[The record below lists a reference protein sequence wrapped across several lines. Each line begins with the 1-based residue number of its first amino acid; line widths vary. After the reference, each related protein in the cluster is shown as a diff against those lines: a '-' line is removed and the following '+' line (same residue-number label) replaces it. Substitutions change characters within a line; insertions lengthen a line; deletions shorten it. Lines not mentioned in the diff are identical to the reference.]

1 MLISYQNVLKL
12 TLIIINMSELT
23 QKQEEQLSNF
33 IEERLQDMSH
43 DDLVEVAREKLTE
56 FYFDW
61 GKAELIESNLIKE
74 EV

>member
-1 MLISYQNVLKL
+1 MGHLNNNL
-12 TLIIINMSELT
+12 TE
-23 QKQEEQLSNF
+23 KQEEQLYEH

-43 DDLVEVAREKLTE
+43 QDLLEVAREKLTD

-74 EV
+74 DK

>member
-1 MLISYQNVLKL
+1 MSNNL
-12 TLIIINMSELT
+12 TE
-23 QKQEEQLSNF
+23 KQEKQLYDH

-43 DDLVEVAREKLTE
+43 QDLLEVAREKLID

>member
-1 MLISYQNVLKL
+1 MSNNL
-12 TLIIINMSELT
+12 TE
-23 QKQEEQLSNF
+23 KQEEQLYDH

-43 DDLVEVAREKLTE
+43 QYLLEVAREKLID

-74 EV
+74 DK

>member
-1 MLISYQNVLKL
+1 
-12 TLIIINMSELT
+12 MSNNLT

-43 DDLVEVAREKLTE
+43 DDLVEVVREKLTE

-61 GKAELIESNLIKE
+61 GKAELIESNLINE
-74 EV
+74 ETI

>member
-1 MLISYQNVLKL
+1 MSKL
-12 TLIIINMSELT
+12 TG
-23 QKQEEQLSNF
+23 KQEEQLYEH

-43 DDLVEVAREKLTE
+43 QDLLEVAREKLID

-74 EV
+74 EAQLE

>member
-1 MLISYQNVLKL
+1 MGHL
-12 TLIIINMSELT
+12 TE
-23 QKQEEQLSNF
+23 KQEKQLSNF
-33 IEERLQDMSH
+33 IEERLQDMSYN
-43 DDLVEVAREKLTE
+43 DLVEVAREKLTE

>member
-1 MLISYQNVLKL
+1 MGYINNNL
-12 TLIIINMSELT
+12 TE
-23 QKQEEQLSNF
+23 KQEEQLSNF

-43 DDLVEVAREKLTE
+43 DDLVEVVREKLTE

>member
-1 MLISYQNVLKL
+1 LSNNL
-12 TLIIINMSELT
+12 TE
-23 QKQEEQLSNF
+23 KQEEQLYDH

-43 DDLVEVAREKLTE
+43 QYLLEVAREKLID

-74 EV
+74 DK

>member
-1 MLISYQNVLKL
+1 MSNNL
-12 TLIIINMSELT
+12 TE
-23 QKQEEQLSNF
+23 KQEEQLYEH
-33 IEERLQDMSH
+33 IEEKLQDMSH
-43 DDLVEVAREKLTE
+43 QDLLEVAREKLID

>member
-1 MLISYQNVLKL
+1 MSKL
-12 TLIIINMSELT
+12 TR
-23 QKQEEQLSNF
+23 KQEEQLYDH

-43 DDLVEVAREKLTE
+43 QDLLEVAREKLTD

-61 GKAELIESNLIKE
+61 GKTELIESNLIKE

>member
-1 MLISYQNVLKL
+1 MSKL
-12 TLIIINMSELT
+12 TE
-23 QKQEEQLSNF
+23 KQEEQLSNF

-43 DDLVEVAREKLTE
+43 QDLLEVVREKLTD

>member
-1 MLISYQNVLKL
+1 
-12 TLIIINMSELT
+12 MSELT

-43 DDLVEVAREKLTE
+43 DDLVEVVREKLTD

>member
-1 MLISYQNVLKL
+1 MNNNL
-12 TLIIINMSELT
+12 TE
-23 QKQEEQLSNF
+23 KQEKQLYDH

-43 DDLVEVAREKLTE
+43 QDLLEVAREKLIN

-74 EV
+74 EVK

>member
-1 MLISYQNVLKL
+1 MNNNL
-12 TLIIINMSELT
+12 TE
-23 QKQEEQLSNF
+23 KQEEQLYDH
-33 IEERLQDMSH
+33 IEKRLQDMSH
-43 DDLVEVAREKLTE
+43 QDLLEVAREKLID

>member
-1 MLISYQNVLKL
+1 
-12 TLIIINMSELT
+12 MSELT
-23 QKQEEQLSNF
+23 QKQEEQLYEH

-43 DDLVEVAREKLTE
+43 QDLLEVAREKLID

-74 EV
+74 EVK

>member
-1 MLISYQNVLKL
+1 LSNNL
-12 TLIIINMSELT
+12 TE
-23 QKQEEQLSNF
+23 KQEEQLSNF

-43 DDLVEVAREKLTE
+43 DDLVEVVREKLTE

>member
-1 MLISYQNVLKL
+1 MSNNL
-12 TLIIINMSELT
+12 TE
-23 QKQEEQLSNF
+23 KQEEQLSNF

-43 DDLVEVAREKLTE
+43 DDLVEVVREKLTE

-74 EV
+74 EVWN

>member
-1 MLISYQNVLKL
+1 MSNNL
-12 TLIIINMSELT
+12 TE
-23 QKQEEQLSNF
+23 KQEEQLSNF

-43 DDLVEVAREKLTE
+43 NDLVEIVREKLTD

-74 EV
+74 DK

>member
-1 MLISYQNVLKL
+1 MSNNL
-12 TLIIINMSELT
+12 TE
-23 QKQEEQLSNF
+23 KQEEQLSNF

-43 DDLVEVAREKLTE
+43 DDLVEVVREKLTD

>member
-1 MLISYQNVLKL
+1 MSNNL
-12 TLIIINMSELT
+12 TE
-23 QKQEEQLSNF
+23 KQEEQLSNF

-43 DDLVEVAREKLTE
+43 DDLVEVVREKLTE